1 MWCWFN
7 CCRFNVDLFGFIY
20 SDCPLSI
27 CFLASVCS
35 DSPNPSA
42 FSASISTLS
51 KAVQMA
57 FSQRLI
63 AVVLRS
69 VTNELFYCLFPSLC
83 TDGRILSTSFYCCWM
98 DSARC
103 MHSTRCCDYHFYF
116 SGFYRYI
123 FFHIVSKLFIFSM
136 SQERKGF
143 GWSHICAAIAQV
155 LGVNPPILFFG
166 SSNMIF
172 VSISRPNWNGFD
184 QLYHTNLGE
193 NWYPCL
199 SHLNTPP

>member
-1 MWCWFN
+1 MRVFYTIWIKLVFLETHKGFSLFEMTKCDF
-7 CCRFNVDLFGFIY
+7 VDLFWFIY

-57 FSQRLI
+57 FSQRLT

-98 DSARC
+98 DSWMLR
-103 MHSTRCCDYHFYF
+103 F
-116 SGFYRYI
+116 I
-123 FFHIVSKLFIFSM
+123 FFFFRGFIVIFSF
-136 SQERKGF
+136 SLCVQIIIFFNVSGKERFWMK
-143 GWSHICAAIAQV
+143 
-155 LGVNPPILFFG
+155 
-166 SSNMIF
+166 
-172 VSISRPNWNGFD
+172 
-184 QLYHTNLGE
+184 
-193 NWYPCL
+193 
-199 SHLNTPP
+199 SHLRCDSSSIRC

>member
-27 CFLASVCS
+27 CFLASVFA
-35 DSPNPSA
+35 DSPNHSK

-51 KAVQMA
+51 KAMQMA
-57 FSQRLI
+57 FSQRLT

-69 VTNELFYCLFPSLC
+69 VTNELCYCLFPSLC

-103 MHSTRCCDYHFYF
+103 MHSAATIIFIFRGFIDIF
-116 SGFYRYI
+116 SFSLCVQIII
-123 FFHIVSKLFIFSM
+123 FFFNVSGK
-136 SQERKGF
+136 ERFWMK
-143 GWSHICAAIAQV
+143 
-155 LGVNPPILFFG
+155 
-166 SSNMIF
+166 
-172 VSISRPNWNGFD
+172 
-184 QLYHTNLGE
+184 
-193 NWYPCL
+193 
-199 SHLNTPP
+199 SHLRCDSSSVRC